1 MPSVQIDSFLNFL
14 RFEKRSSPHT
24 ILAYQ
29 NDLESLAAFLA
40 VECAT
45 DKPEDATHLYIRS
58 WIVKMMEDGIG
69 PRSVN
74 RKITAVRSFFKY
86 LMRQDVV
93 KINPLLRI
101 QGPKSPAK
109 LPVFV
114 EEDKMEQLLTKVD
127 FGVGYQAI
135 MKKLIVEL
143 FYGTGMRL
151 SELIHLKTNDV
162 DFYQSTLKVLGKR
175 NKERVIPIGKI
186 LQKQLS
192 EFIQLRKSAKA
203 GNYDTYL
210 FVKENGKKLTEMFVY
225 NLINFYLGLV
235 TTLDKKSPHVL
246 RHTFATHMLNH
257 GADLNAIKEIL
268 GHANLSATQIYTHN
282 TIEKLKDIH
291 RQAHPKA

>member
-1 MPSVQIDSFLNFL
+1 MSSIHIDSFLNYL

-24 ILAYQ
+24 ISAYQ
-29 NDLESLAAFLA
+29 NDLESLETFLT

-45 DKPEDATHLYIRS
+45 DKPEEATHLFIRS
-58 WIVKMMEDGIG
+58 WIVKMMEEGIG
-69 PRSVN
+69 ARSVN

-86 LMRQDVV
+86 LMRQQIV

-101 QGPKSPAK
+101 QGPKSPSR

-114 EEDKMEQLLTKVD
+114 EEEKMTELLTTID
-127 FGVGYQAI
+127 FGTGYEAT
-135 MKKLIVEL
+135 MKKLIVET

-151 SELIHLKTNDV
+151 SELIHLKTRDV

-175 NKERVIPIGKI
+175 NKERIIPIGKT
-186 LQKQLS
+186 LQNQLGDFV
-192 EFIQLRKSAKA
+192 ELRKSAKP
-203 GNYDTYL
+203 GKHDTYL
-210 FVKENGKKLTEMFVY
+210 FVHENGKKLTEKFVY
-225 NLINFYLGLV
+225 TLINFYLGLV

-291 RQAHPKA
+291 KQAHPKA

>member
-1 MPSVQIDSFLNFL
+1 MSSVQIDSFLNFL

-29 NDLESLAAFLA
+29 NDLESLAAFLV
-40 VECAT
+40 VECAL
-45 DKPEDATHLYIRS
+45 DKPEEATHLYIRS

-86 LMRQDVV
+86 LMRQGLV

-101 QGPKSPAK
+101 QGPKSPSR

-127 FGVGYQAI
+127 FGEGYEAI

-162 DFYQSTLKVLGKR
+162 DFYQSSLKVLGKR

-186 LQKQLS
+186 LQSQLS
-192 EFIQLRKSAKA
+192 QFIELRKNAKA
-203 GNYDTYL
+203 GKFDSYL
-210 FVKENGKKLTEMFVY
+210 FVHENGKKLSEMFVY
-225 NLINFYLGLV
+225 SLINFYLGLV

>member
-14 RFEKRSSPHT
+14 RYEKRSSPHT
-24 ILAYQ
+24 VLAYQ
-29 NDLESLAAFLA
+29 NDLESLAKFLA
-40 VECAT
+40 LECDVAQ
-45 DKPEDATHLYIRS
+45 PEAATHLYIRS
-58 WIVKMMEDGIG
+58 WIVKMMEEGIG

-86 LMRQDVV
+86 LMRQGVV

-101 QGPKSPAK
+101 QGPKSPSR

-114 EEDKMEQLLTKVD
+114 EEDKMDQLLTKVD
-127 FGVGYQAI
+127 FGEGYEAV
-135 MKKLIVEL
+135 MKKLIVEM

-151 SELIHLKTNDV
+151 SELIHLKTKDV
-162 DFYQSTLKVLGKR
+162 DFYQSSLKVLGKR

-186 LQKQLS
+186 LQAQLS
-192 EFIQLRKSAKA
+192 QFTELRKSAASGK
-203 GNYDTYL
+203 YDSYL
-210 FVKENGKKLTEMFVY
+210 FVHQNGKKLTEMFVY
-225 NLINFYLGLV
+225 SLINFYLGLV
-235 TTLDKKSPHVL
+235 TTLEKKSPHVL